1 MTTTSLCGLPLPLP
15 ATFDFAA
22 YMTTPPEV
30 PAPVGMNLAPK
41 NARNLVIE
49 RTNCGYVQQLRSA
62 RLQSL

>member
-1 MTTTSLCGLPLPLP
+1 TTSLCGLPLPLP

-30 PAPVGMNLAPK
+30 PAPAGMNLAPK

-49 RTNCGYVQQLRSA
+49 RTNET
-62 RLQSL
+62 SLS